1 MGYTP
6 IAMST
11 TVMTPARNLANFGAE
26 TAGSGRF
33 EPVELTTFSETLAG
47 RPARCSA
54 AANTGFE
61 FVWRLRDCYDSMGPL
76 CSSSLS
82 GTYKHCLL
90 ASRHLFEISCVL
102 TNPTRCPV
110 HTIALYS
117 YYSFLYYVRGRVCLL
132 SFGLFCSRGSSS
144 TGFYPLLLLPV
155 SFT

>member
-1 MGYTP
+1 MQHEANVAASNSRILSSHDLPPDDLGTCATGGYTP

-82 GTYKHCLL
+82 GTYNRYLL
-90 ASRHLFEISCVL
+90 TSRHLFEKSCVL
-102 TNPTRCPV
+102 TNPT
-110 HTIALYS
+110 
-117 YYSFLYYVRGRVCLL
+117 
-132 SFGLFCSRGSSS
+132 
-144 TGFYPLLLLPV
+144 
-155 SFT
+155 